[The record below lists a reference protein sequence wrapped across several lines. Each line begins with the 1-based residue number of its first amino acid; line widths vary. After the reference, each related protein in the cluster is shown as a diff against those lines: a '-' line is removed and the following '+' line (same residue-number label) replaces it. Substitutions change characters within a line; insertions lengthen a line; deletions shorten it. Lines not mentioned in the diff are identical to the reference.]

1 MTKRHSQQPRKPED
15 GAATVQVQPFDDILE
30 AQVQARTA
38 TLQRENERLRAELQ
52 AHQQVEATL
61 RQREEQFRTLVNNVP
76 GAVYRAA
83 FDDDWTIAFISDAIA
98 KLSGYPATDF
108 INNKAQSFNKI
119 CHPDDLERVNRELR
133 AAIAA
138 KQPFV
143 LEYRNIQSDG
153 TVVWVCEQGH
163 GVYSAEG
170 EGLWL
175 DGVVLD
181 ITALKQT
188 EAALRRSEERLKL
201 ITDALPV
208 CISYVDRDQRLQVVN
223 KTYETWFGQPQAA
236 MCGKRLSEVIGKAAY
251 QLIRGKVECALAGEI
266 ATYEI
271 ELPYQWGGSRH
282 VSGVLVPDMDAQQQ
296 VCGYYALIMDTSEQ
310 QAMLSARQRAEDAV
324 KQQAERDRL
333 LSAIA
338 QRIRQ
343 SLHLDDILNTTVHE
357 VRLLLEADRAIIYR
371 FQPDQTG
378 TVTVESV
385 CEPWRSIQGE
395 VIRDP
400 RLTIEAFKQHQRQG
414 QTIITDIYDA
424 GLEAFRVEIFAQHQI
439 RAIMLLPITLG
450 EDIWGLL
457 SVQQCAATRVWQSW
471 EVDFLTQLA
480 TQLAIAIQQSE
491 LFQQVKQLNT
501 VLEGQIQQHINQLQ
515 QALTY
520 EALLKRIT
528 DSVRDSLNENQIV
541 QTAVRE
547 LAIELKLNGCSSGLY
562 DLERQ
567 SLIIT
572 HEYVCHDL
580 PSGLGCE
587 LLIESEADIYGQ
599 MLQGQHLQ
607 FCPLPTFC
615 NPVRAIQAKYAILAC
630 PIFVAADPDQGDS
643 QPEMIG
649 DLWLFRSRDAS
660 FSEMEIRLVQQV
672 TNQCA
677 IAIRQARLYQAAQ
690 AQVIELERLN
700 QLKDD
705 FLSTVSHELRTP
717 MSSIKMATQMLEV
730 TLFSDKDGKTKA
742 FDDSIA
748 DLALFQKVSRYF
760 QILKDEGDRE
770 IKLINDLLDL
780 SRLDSGRDP
789 LFLSTLHL
797 QIWLPHVAE
806 PFFERTKTQQQ
817 ALSIVVAPDLPPMT
831 TDFSYLERVLSEL
844 LHNACKYT
852 PRNETVTVV
861 ARAVAIVQTD
871 ELEVPKR
878 GHLLPCD
885 RADTIE
891 ITVTN
896 SGVEIPPAERD
907 RIFDKFYRIPHN
919 DPWKHGG
926 TGLGLALVKKLVERL
941 EGRIRVESGSGQT
954 SFVLQFPSVLR

>member
-1 MTKRHSQQPRKPED
+1 MTKRHFQQPRKSED
-15 GAATVQVQPFDDILE
+15 GAAVEQVQPFDDALE
-30 AQVQARTA
+30 AQVQARTS
-38 TLQRENERLRAELQ
+38 TLQRENERLRVELQ

-76 GAVYRAA
+76 GAVYRAT

-98 KLSGYPATDF
+98 KLSGYPAADF
-108 INNKAQSFNKI
+108 IQNQAQSFNKI

-133 AAIAA
+133 AAIED

-143 LEYRNIQSDG
+143 LEYRNIQADG

-163 GVYSAEG
+163 GVYGADG

-188 EAALRRSEERLKL
+188 EEALRRSEERLKL

-223 KTYETWFGQPQAA
+223 KTYETWFGRPLAEIR
-236 MCGKRLSEVIGKAAY
+236 GKRLSEVIGEAAY
-251 QLIRGKVECALAGEI
+251 QLIRGKVERALAGEL
-266 ATYEI
+266 ATYEM

-282 VSGVLVPDMDAQQQ
+282 VSGVLVPDVDAQQQ
-296 VCGYYALIMDTSEQ
+296 VYGYYALIMDTSEQ
-310 QAMLSARQRAEDAV
+310 QAMLRARRRAEDAV

-343 SLHLDDILNTTVHE
+343 SLNLNDILNTTVHE
-357 VRLLLEADRAIIYR
+357 VRLLLEVDRALIYR
-371 FQPDQTG
+371 FLPDQTG
-378 TVTVESV
+378 VFTVESV
-385 CEPWRSIQGE
+385 VAPWRSTLGT
-395 VIRDP
+395 VISDA
-400 RLTIEAFKQHQRQG
+400 RLTIETFKQHQHQG
-414 QTIITDIYDA
+414 LNVIADIDDS
-424 GLEAFRVEIFAQHQI
+424 GLEAFAEAFAPLQM
-439 RAIMLLPITLG
+439 RALLSLPIAVG
-450 EDIWGLL
+450 EQVWGLL
-457 SVQQCAATRVWQSW
+457 IVNQCAAPREWQPW

-528 DSVRDSLNENQIV
+528 DSVRDSLDENQIV

-567 SLIIT
+567 SLTIV
-572 HEYVCHDL
+572 HEHVCHDL
-580 PSGLGCE
+580 PSGLGRE
-587 LLIESEADIYGQ
+587 LQIESELDIYGQ

-607 FCPLPTFC
+607 FCPLPAFC

-730 TLFSDKDGKTKA
+730 TLFQGDKDGTTVLGA
-742 FDDSIA
+742 SIVA
-748 DLALFQKVSRYF
+748 PASFQKVSQYF

-806 PFFERTKTQQQ
+806 PFFERAKTQHQ
-817 ALSIVVAPDLPPMT
+817 ALSIAVASDLPPMT

-852 PRNETVTVV
+852 PRDETVTVIV
-861 ARAVAIVQTD
+861 RAVAIVRTD
-871 ELEVPKR
+871 EPGAPKSGR
-878 GHLLPCD
+878 SLPYE
-885 RADTIE
+885 RANTIE

-896 SGVEIPPAERD
+896 SGVEIPSAERD

-941 EGRIRVESGSGQT
+941 DGKIWVESNNGQT